1 MAAGVGGVAVTLA
14 PGGGACV
21 TTCGGS
27 GGVAG
32 FWAMMLFLVELAIG
46 FVYLWRK
53 GALEWD

>member
-1 MAAGVGGVAVTLA
+1 VFKDV
-14 PGGGACV
+14 
-21 TTCGGS
+21 
-27 GGVAG
+27 GVAG